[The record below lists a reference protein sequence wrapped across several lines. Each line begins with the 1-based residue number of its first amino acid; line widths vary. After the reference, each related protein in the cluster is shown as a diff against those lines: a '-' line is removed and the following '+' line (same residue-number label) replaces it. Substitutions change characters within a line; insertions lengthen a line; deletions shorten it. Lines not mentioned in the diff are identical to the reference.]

1 MTIGMMNLW
10 AQLQHSK
17 NRYVLVGIAI
27 VIVLLICGIKYDMT
41 RMEKN
46 ELIKKKE
53 ISRIED

>member
-1 MTIGMMNLW
+1 MMNLW